1 MPASTR
7 RSAQKRQT
15 DTRPRSDPDLPDSSP
30 SRPAAKR
37 KRVNATAPRRQRR
50 PKTPEVD
57 PDEESDVA
65 DDSGSE
71 VEGQT
76 LADRLTPY
84 LAIAKAP
91 VTVAVKYHNSQSE
104 GGGVKAFARI
114 SGQNWTYYVQEL
126 AIVVGRPPDAVSRH
140 SSSLG
145 AESSP
150 IARNDAEEIHIDLGP
165 SKTVSRSHA
174 LIFFDRDDSQW
185 YVEVKG
191 RNGLRINDR
200 DLRRGQKSVLGCG
213 DVLEIAGTQMVFI
226 AAGEKINI
234 HPTFLERMAMFD
246 EEESVRTS
254 NGLHAHPDTMHV
266 TNSSSSQTRPPTA
279 QTVLA
284 PAPPNFVRPTTP
296 VHSPKRAQQSSNSAT
311 KNSSGYA
318 GSYSAY
324 RMETTEQ
331 IDYSSDAMKDL
342 KPSIPYGVMIT
353 QAILSKP
360 DETITLDGIYKWI
373 TANFA
378 YYRFLKTNW
387 QNSIRHNL
395 SLNAAFEKI
404 PRGPNEPGKGMKWHI
419 VKEKRNELIA
429 AVAKHMKKS
438 NARHSSAPNSPSTV
452 RDDFAANPYAPSV
465 PAPPYSSVSNTESNA
480 PIKTSPPPG
489 RSPPLTAYPTAQESY
504 TPSRGSRMSAL
515 PNNDHSHGLPIG
527 LPALSDDPSPLPIRR
542 HIHIRP
548 GVPDSSPVLT
558 SSLYDGSM
566 VTPAPRKHNLNIPI
580 PSTLKL
586 PTSHMPDSSPA
597 PFWKFPPWGSTPAR
611 LPEISPL
618 KGGHLQLQSSSPP
631 PGATNGNG
639 GMESPTRGRG
649 MKSGGMMGSS
659 QDVDDDEELAID
671 LKKGFNSISQYHR
684 QLSAATAS
692 HAA

>member
-1 MPASTR
+1 MLQA
-7 RSAQKRQT
+7 
-15 DTRPRSDPDLPDSSP
+15 
-30 SRPAAKR
+30 
-37 KRVNATAPRRQRR
+37 NATAPRRPRR

-76 LADRLTPY
+76 LADKLTPY
-84 LAIAKAP
+84 LTVAKAP
-91 VTVAVKYHNSQSE
+91 VAVAVKYHNSQSE

-140 SSSLG
+140 SSSIG

-150 IARNDAEEIHIDLGP
+150 VPRNDAEEIHIDLGP
-165 SKTVSRSHA
+165 SKTISRFHS

-185 YVEVKG
+185 YVDVKG

-200 DLRRGQKSVLGCG
+200 DLRCGQKSVLGCG

-234 HPTFLERMAMFD
+234 HPTFLERMAIHEED
-246 EEESVRTS
+246 ESART
-254 NGLHAHPDTMHV
+254 NDGLHAHPNTAHV
-266 TNSSSSQTRPPTA
+266 TNSSSSQPRPSTA

-284 PAPPNFVRPTTP
+284 PAPPNFARPITP
-296 VHSPKRAQQSSNSAT
+296 VHSPKRTQHSSNSAM
-311 KNSSGYA
+311 KSSSGHA
-318 GSYSAY
+318 TGYSAY

-353 QAILSKP
+353 QAILSRP

-395 SLNAAFEKI
+395 SLNAAFEKV

-419 VKEKRNELIA
+419 VNEKRNEMIA

-438 NARHSSAPNSPSTV
+438 NARHSSAPNSPSTL
-452 RDDFAANPYAPSV
+452 RDDFAPNPYV
-465 PAPPYSSVSNTESNA
+465 PAMPAQPLSSESN
-480 PIKTSPPPG
+480 PENIVLIKTSPPPG

-504 TPSRGSRMSAL
+504 TPSRGSRL
-515 PNNDHSHGLPIG
+515 NTLTNNDHSHGLPIG

-542 HIHIRP
+542 NNNIRP
-548 GVPDSSPVLT
+548 GFTDSSPILT
-558 SSLYDGSM
+558 SGFYDGSVM
-566 VTPAPRKHNLNIPI
+566 TPAPRKHNLNVPI
-580 PSTLKL
+580 PSTIKL

-597 PFWKFPPWGSTPAR
+597 PFWRFEAFGSTPAK

-618 KGGHLQLQSSSPP
+618 KGGHHLQLQSSSPP

-649 MKSGGMMGSS
+649 MKSGGMMGGSS
-659 QDVDDDEELAID
+659 QDVDDDDDEGEMKID
-671 LKKGFNSISQYHR
+671 LKK
-684 QLSAATAS
+684 
-692 HAA
+692 